1 MDRVR
6 KDLERNGGGVRWP
19 TFLVIAYRNL
29 NRNRRRTILCIV
41 AVALAVFF
49 NIFMQAWVE
58 GMYNSIEEVIR
69 TFETGHVQIV
79 SEQFEKEKE
88 YLPVQYPLEEGMSVE
103 EMKRRLVTIPTVDAV
118 FPRIQTYASLLESVV
133 KHALV
138 WGIDT
143 EGEPSYHFFN
153 LTKRSDGLREGRYPR
168 AGENACALGT
178 VFAEKTGIRIGDR
191 LPFKVVSAQFSDKFW
206 NPEVVGI
213 FQFDYRR
220 YDEGVIIVPFDRL
233 QRILVLGEGTQQLVV
248 YLKEG
253 TQVERVKGELKR
265 AFSPGTFIRG
275 WTENYWVAYLRSS
288 TVLYLII
295 FGVFQIV
302 ASFLIINT
310 VVMVIHER
318 IKEIGMMGALGM
330 TRREIVEVFFFE
342 ALLLSVLGAF
352 CGVLLGGTASWIGSR
367 FPLDVEM
374 FTGGGMKEFPIT
386 GTLILRFSPQIL
398 GKGFLFGVVV
408 SALCTIFPS
417 LKSAFIEPVEALRR

>member
-1 MDRVR
+1 
-6 KDLERNGGGVRWP
+6 
-19 TFLVIAYRNL
+19 
-29 NRNRRRTILCIV
+29 
-41 AVALAVFF
+41 
-49 NIFMQAWVE
+49 
-58 GMYNSIEEVIR
+58 
-69 TFETGHVQIV
+69 
-79 SEQFEKEKE
+79 
-88 YLPVQYPLEEGMSVE
+88 
-103 EMKRRLVTIPTVDAV
+103 MKSRLITIPEVNAV

-168 AGENACALGT
+168 AGENACAVGT

-265 AFSPGTFIRG
+265 AFSPGTFVRG

-330 TRREIVEVFFFE
+330 TRREIVQVFFFE

-352 CGVLLGGTASWIGSR
+352 CGVLLGGTATWIGSR
-367 FPLDVEM
+367 FPLDMEM